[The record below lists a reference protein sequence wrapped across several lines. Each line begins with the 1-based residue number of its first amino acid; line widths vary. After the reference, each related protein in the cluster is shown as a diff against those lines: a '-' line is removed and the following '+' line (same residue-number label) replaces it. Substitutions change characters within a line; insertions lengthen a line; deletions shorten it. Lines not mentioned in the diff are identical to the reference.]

1 MSDRSQPT
9 GGKRKRVTA
18 EAAVP
23 GATLGEW
30 IRVSR
35 MQQSMSQRELAD
47 RCGGGFVVQRIGEI
61 ERGEANCTL
70 QTISALCRG
79 LRCDPVDL
87 FLFTPQESG
96 RPPQLPD
103 RRLRELWAAAD
114 ERLKG
119 KILRILT
126 ELLE

>member
-1 MSDRSQPT
+1 MF
-9 GGKRKRVTA
+9 GKRVR
-18 EAAVP
+18 ELRSR
-23 GATLGEW
+23 LGLT
-30 IRVSR
+30 
-35 MQQSMSQRELAD
+35 QRELAD

-70 QTISALCRG
+70 QTIGALCRG

-87 FLFTPQESG
+87 FLFTPHESG